1 MGLLTGKIGLIYGV
15 RNERSMAWGCAK
27 SAVREGASLILT
39 YLGDREEKD
48 VRTLAASLGDA
59 VKLVAPCD
67 LTDASQVEDL
77 HTHVAA
83 LTDNLDFMIHAVAF
97 AKRDELSGRFS
108 NTSQDGFALAMDVS
122 AYTLVAASR
131 AAAPLMSKGG
141 SIITMTYLGSE
152 RVVPNYNVM
161 GVAKAALEATVRY
174 LADDLGPQ
182 KIRVNAVSPG
192 MTLTASAV
200 GIAGFRDMYKRIPE
214 VAPLRKATD
223 PDEVGDTCAFFASNL
238 SRAITGEVI
247 HIDSGCHLL
256 GPELGGN

>member
-1 MGLLTGKIGLIYGV
+1 MGLLQGKIGLIYGV

-27 SAVREGASLILT
+27 SAVREGSSLILT
-39 YLGDREEKD
+39 YLGDKEEKD
-48 VRTLAASLGDA
+48 VRSLAAGLGDA
-59 VKLVAPCD
+59 VKLIAPCD
-67 LTDASQVEDL
+67 LTDEQQ
-77 HTHVAA
+77 VAA
-83 LTDNLDFMIHAVAF
+83 LHASIKAITPRLDFMIHAVAF
-97 AKRDELSGRFS
+97 AKRDELSGQFS
-108 NTSQDGFALAMDVS
+108 ATSQPGFALAMDVS
-122 AYTLVAASR
+122 VYTLIAASR
-131 AAAPLMSKGG
+131 AAVPFMELGG

-192 MTLTASAV
+192 MTLTASAI
-200 GIAGFRDMYKRIPE
+200 GIAGFRDMYKRIPD

-223 PDEVGDTCAFFASNL
+223 PDEVGDTCAFFASDL
-238 SRAITGEVI
+238 SRAITGEVV